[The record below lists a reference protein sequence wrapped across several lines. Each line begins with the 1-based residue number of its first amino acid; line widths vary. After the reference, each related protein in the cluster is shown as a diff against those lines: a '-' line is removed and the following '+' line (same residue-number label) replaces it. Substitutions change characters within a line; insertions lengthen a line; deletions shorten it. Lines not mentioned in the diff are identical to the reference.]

1 MSRSPLLLLLAT
13 LTAASAAAAPKE
25 DDGYDPDEEK
35 PRNELEDT
43 SRFTL
48 STGWRYAPNGRFFDA
63 YYQDPDNAGL
73 ERSRSGFGGPLLAAG
88 FAYSPINLIEV
99 GIDLFATYERM
110 NLTGQPG
117 LNAVTYGA
125 LIGLRFQHKFE
136 LGPHGLVPSAGVLI
150 GPMLATAYFDGGRAV
165 ENYTQSIGLNAGA
178 TLNLSEVWGLRF
190 EYRLLTGR
198 GEAEDIGTYEA
209 AGSWFSVGLNYQFPL
224 MESRPMGRLF

>member
-13 LTAASAAAAPKE
+13 LSATSAAAAPQE
-25 DDGYDPDEEK
+25 DDGYEPTEEK
-35 PRNELEDT
+35 PRNELEGS

-73 ERSRSGFGGPLLAAG
+73 ERSGGGIGGPLLSGG

-110 NLTGQPG
+110 KLTGQPG

-125 LIGLRFQHKFE
+125 LIGLRFQHKLE

-150 GPMLATAYFDGGRAV
+150 GPMLAASYFDGDKAV
-165 ENYTQSIGLNAGA
+165 ENYTQSIGLTAGA
-178 TLNLSEVWGLRF
+178 TVYLSEVWGLRF

-198 GEAEDIGTYEA
+198 GEVEDIGTYEA
-209 AGSWFSVGLNYQFPL
+209 AGSWFSVGLNYQFPT
-224 MESRPMGRLF
+224 MEDRPMGRMF